1 MKIFMLRAS
10 IQAPSNSPIDYQ
22 NLNKE
27 MLGRGFRQSLQAL
40 LGNIVPLPQ
49 GEFVIGVLETKHSP
63 EAIAGLAK
71 QAAQIATKPEH
82 FKSGFPFRLVC
93 VLAEGMPFV
102 FAA

>member
-1 MKIFMLRAS
+1 MLS
-10 IQAPSNSPIDYQ
+10 VSLQAPSNSPIDYQ

-27 MLGRGFRQSLQAL
+27 MLARGFAQSLQDPV
-40 LGNIVPLPQ
+40 GNIVPLPQ

-71 QAAQIATKPEH
+71 QAAQIATKTEH
-82 FKSGFPFRLVC
+82 FKSGFPFRIVC